1 MARRDPAIRAA
12 PDPGRTRHPPASG
25 PHHDRHQ
32 PGSRAQQ
39 QRARLARGRPITQ
52 RHPEHPPPG
61 HRSPNIFDHALPL
74 SASCP
79 RSDHPAMRLF
89 WMPPGRPAST
99 RYGQAAGA
107 SACAQRRG
115 WGATAALAVVSCDA
129 IGAGSN
135 APCDGGSAGWGIG
148 SRARAC
154 RARLFLLIGLRVAQ
168 PLDQCLEQVP
178 GDGCVLLHERPEL
191 PVGEPVAHEFG
202 ARGDRR

>member
-1 MARRDPAIRAA
+1 MARPTRPSVPQ

-135 APCDGGSAGWGIG
+135 APCDGGRVQGGESGRGRVLAGRGYSCWSASALRSLLTNVW
-148 SRARAC
+148 SRFQAM
-154 RARLFLLIGLRVAQ
+154 VAFCCTSGRNSQ
-168 PLDQCLEQVP
+168 
-178 GDGCVLLHERPEL
+178 
-191 PVGEPVAHEFG
+191 
-202 ARGDRR
+202 

>member
-1 MARRDPAIRAA
+1 MARPTRPSVPQ

-32 PGSRAQQ
+32 PGSHAQQ
-39 QRARLARGRPITQ
+39 QCARLARAGPITQ

-135 APCDGGSAGWGIG
+135 APCDGGRVQGGESGRGRVLAGRGYSCWSASALRSLLTNVW
-148 SRARAC
+148 SRFQAM
-154 RARLFLLIGLRVAQ
+154 VAFCCTSGRNSQ
-168 PLDQCLEQVP
+168 
-178 GDGCVLLHERPEL
+178 
-191 PVGEPVAHEFG
+191 
-202 ARGDRR
+202 